1 MHHISFRSL
10 ARDGEMDSAVPVTSF
25 VPSLR
30 AVFRNFV
37 AGDFR
42 VCSFHPTVKLG

>member
-1 MHHISFRSL
+1 MHQISFRSL

-30 AVFRNFV
+30 AVFRNFEWLV
-37 AGDFR
+37 TSVFAP
-42 VCSFHPTVKLG
+42 STPL